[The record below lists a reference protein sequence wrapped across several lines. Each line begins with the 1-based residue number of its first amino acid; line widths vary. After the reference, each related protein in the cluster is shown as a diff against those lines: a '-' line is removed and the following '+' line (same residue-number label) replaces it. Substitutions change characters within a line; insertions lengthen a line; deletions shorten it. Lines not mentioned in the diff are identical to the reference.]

1 VEFQKAA
8 DPRDRDRI
16 VEKVLVLQ
24 GGGSLGAF
32 GCGVFKALSKL
43 GIKFD
48 IVSGTSIGAIN
59 AAIIAGSRTDE
70 PASQLEEFWVEIAES
85 SHSII
90 PEMMLPVYDFEHVV
104 RVKRIP
110 TAAMNAAF
118 FGVPKMFLPR
128 WMNPSFTDFRV
139 SDWTYAYDHSILQQ
153 TLDKYI
159 DFGKLKPSG
168 KTRLIVTAV
177 DVLTAK
183 HLVFDSAR
191 EQIEPKHL
199 LASVA
204 APHYGFPWIEVSDGV
219 FAWDGA
225 LMSNTPL
232 REVMDASPKNDKEV
246 YIVENYP
253 QVRSRLPANRIEV
266 TDRTRDI
273 TFSDKTSH
281 DIEAARKVTRLIELA
296 ERMHEMIDRSKK
308 TPALSEMEEM
318 YRDIVENHGAEI
330 VSLTK
335 ISRNELDTPYLLKNA
350 DFSKT
355 TVMELIKQGEEN
367 TMRQLALAKKVRR
380 VD

>member
-1 VEFQKAA
+1 MESQKAA
-8 DPRDRDRI
+8 GPRDRT

-32 GCGVFKALSKL
+32 GCGAFKALSKL

-59 AAIIAGSRTDE
+59 AAIITGSRADE
-70 PASQLEEFWVEIAES
+70 PAKALEEFWLEIAES
-85 SHSII
+85 THSII
-90 PEMMLPVYDFEHVV
+90 PEMMLPVYDFEQVV
-104 RVKRIP
+104 RIKRIP

-128 WMNPSFTDFRV
+128 WMSPASADFGV

-159 DFGKLKPSG
+159 DFGKLKPGG
-168 KTRLIVTAV
+168 KIRLIVTAV

-199 LASVA
+199 LASTA

-253 QVRSRLPANRIEV
+253 QVRSRLPANKIEV
-266 TDRTRDI
+266 TDRARDI
-273 TFSDKTSH
+273 TFSDKTSY

-296 ERMHEMIDRSKK
+296 QRMYEMVDRSKK
-308 TPALSEMEEM
+308 TQALSEMEEM
-318 YRDIVENHGAEI
+318 YRDLVENHGAEI
-330 VSLTK
+330 ISLIK

-350 DFSKT
+350 DFSRT

-367 TMRQLALAKKVRR
+367 TVQQLALEKKS
-380 VD
+380 

>member
-8 DPRDRDRI
+8 GPRDRI

-43 GIKFD
+43 GIRFD

-59 AAIIAGSRTDE
+59 AAIIAGSRVDE
-70 PASQLEEFWVEIAES
+70 PAKALEEFWIEIAES
-85 SHSII
+85 THSII
-90 PEMMLPVYDFEHVV
+90 PEMMLPLYDLEHIV
-104 RVKRIP
+104 RIKRIP

-159 DFGKLKPSG
+159 DFGKLRPGG

-204 APHYGFPWIEVSDGV
+204 APHYGFPWIEVADGV

-253 QVRSRLPANRIEV
+253 QVRSRLPVNRIEV
-266 TDRTRDI
+266 TDRARDI

-296 ERMHEMIDRSKK
+296 ERMYEMIDRSKK
-308 TPALSEMEEM
+308 TPALSEMEEI

-367 TMRQLALAKKVRR
+367 AGQQLALAKKS
-380 VD
+380 